1 MNSKPIFSVLVIVLA
16 LNLMVA
22 AAKII
27 YGKLTGSISMEAD
40 GFHSLMDGGSTA
52 VGMLGIW
59 KAFRPPD
66 RIHPYG
72 HRKIEMFS
80 SLLIAGLLIL
90 TGLQV
95 AEAAIERLMAYT
107 VPRVTPLSFAV
118 MLMTMGI
125 NLVVTTYEN
134 RKGKELKSEILVA
147 DALHTRSDIFVS
159 LGVIISLIA
168 VELGYPILD
177 IIGGIVIALIIA
189 RAGFLVIRQ
198 SSSYLLDTS
207 ILDTDMLC
215 RIALEIE
222 GVEDCHHIRTRGVP
236 DEIYVD
242 LHVKVRKDMHMEDAH
257 RIAHE
262 VETHIKDRVEG
273 VRDVVIHLEPFR
285 TEKRV
290 PQ

>member
-66 RIHPYG
+66 TIHPYG

-159 LGVIISLIA
+159 LGVIVSLIA